1 MSGVQ
6 PAPRTCHTSSAA
18 IGDRLFVFGGGDK
31 GAEPVKDQQLHVFD
45 TGTSGC
51 AKGRFAQGWN
61 RRFASRVHSQR
72 VNIGS
77 LLCSEL
83 EWMGGC
89 SSLLMC
95 IDLSVFAGNLRQ
107 VGGVKLWDEERCG
120 G

>member
-1 MSGVQ
+1 MECSQRPGRVTPPPQPSGTVCSCLEEEIREQ
-6 PAPRTCHTSSAA
+6 SRLKTSSFTCLTQVPPDARRA
-18 IGDRLFVFGGGDK
+18 VLLKGG
-31 GAEPVKDQQLHVFD
+31 
-45 TGTSGC
+45 T
-51 AKGRFAQGWN
+51 
-61 RRFASRVHSQR
+61 RRFASWVHSQR

-77 LLCSEL
+77 LLGSEL

-107 VGGVKLWDEERCG
+107 IGSVKLWDEERCG